1 MPEPIARDQ
10 SRTLR
15 SPQDLLRADL
25 VAEAMLPA
33 LEEVAAR
40 YATAITPTMAALIT
54 PGDPADPI
62 GLQYLPDPAE
72 LTIAPHELEDPTAD
86 APFTPVKGVVHRYPD
101 RALLKPLLACP
112 VYCRFCF
119 RREKVGPDGGVLTE
133 TELESAFLWF
143 ERNTAIREV
152 ILTGG
157 DPLMLSARRLGEILG
172 RLAGMAHIETL
183 RIHTRVPVAD
193 PARVTGA
200 LVAAMRQTKP
210 VFIAVHANHA
220 REFTPDAAVALA
232 RIAEAGVP
240 LLGQTVLLR
249 GVNDAAPAL
258 EALLRAM
265 IRNRIKPYYL
275 HSLDPAPGT
284 ARFQVPEDDGLALM
298 AALRGR
304 LPGHALPFFV
314 RETPMGGGKKPVT

>member
-1 MPEPIARDQ
+1 MPQPITQDQ

-15 SPQDLLRADL
+15 TPQDLLRAGL
-25 VAEAMLPA
+25 VAEATLPA

-40 YATAITPTMAALIT
+40 YATAITPAMAALIT

-62 GLQYLPDPAE
+62 ALQYVPDVAE
-72 LTIAPHELEDPTAD
+72 LITAPHELEDPTAD

-133 TELESAFLWF
+133 AELQEALAWF
-143 ERNTAIREV
+143 EGNTAIREV

-193 PARVTGA
+193 PARVTGP

-220 REFTPDAAVALA
+220 REFSPDAAGALA
-232 RIAEAGVP
+232 RLAEAGVP

-249 GVNDAAPAL
+249 GVNDEASAL

-314 RETPMGGGKKPVT
+314 RETPMGGGKTPVS

>member
-15 SPQDLLRADL
+15 SPQDLLRAGL
-25 VAEAMLPA
+25 VAEGSLPA

-40 YATAITPTMAALIT
+40 YATAITPAMAALIT

-62 GLQYLPDPAE
+62 GLQYVPDAAE
-72 LTIAPHELEDPTAD
+72 LIIAPHELEDPTAD
-86 APFTPVKGVVHRYPD
+86 SPFTPVKGVVHRYPD

-133 TELESAFLWF
+133 AELESAFLWF
-143 ERNTAIREV
+143 EGNTAIRGV

-210 VFIAVHANHA
+210 VFIAVHANHV
-220 REFTPDAAVALA
+220 REFTPDAAQALA
-232 RIAEAGVP
+232 RLAEAGVP

-265 IRNRIKPYYL
+265 IRHRIKPYYL

-314 RETPMGGGKKPVT
+314 RETPMGGGKKPVE

>member
-15 SPQDLLRADL
+15 SPQDLLRAGL
-25 VAEAMLPA
+25 VAEGSLPA

-133 TELESAFLWF
+133 AELQEALAWF
-143 ERNTAIREV
+143 EGNTAIREV

>member
-1 MPEPIARDQ
+1 MPQPIAQDQ

-15 SPQDLLRADL
+15 SPQELVRAGL
-25 VAEAMLPA
+25 VAEATLPA

-40 YATAITPTMAALIT
+40 YATAITPAMAALIT

-62 GLQYLPDPAE
+62 ALQYVPDAAE